1 MFKQSQ
7 VRAKRTVGVATGRVG
22 LELVRLKSHDSHD
35 GAVIAVHF
43 LLQNVKMNYLPTVSI
58 KITEC

>member
-7 VRAKRTVGVATGRVG
+7 VRAKRTGGVAMGRVG
-22 LELVRLKSHDSHD
+22 LELVRLKSHD

-43 LLQNVKMNYLPTVSI
+43 LLQNVKKN
-58 KITEC
+58 